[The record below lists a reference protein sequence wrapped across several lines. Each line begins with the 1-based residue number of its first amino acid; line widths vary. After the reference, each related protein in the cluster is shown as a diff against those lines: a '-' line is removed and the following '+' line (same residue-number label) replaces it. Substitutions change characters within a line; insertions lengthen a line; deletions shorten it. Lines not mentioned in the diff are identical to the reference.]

1 MVGGKDKTEGK
12 NKIEGKD
19 KHDGTDDQDGSDEEG
34 MQDEQ
39 EGEEGQEDKPETLK
53 FRPHFA
59 INTNYFQRP
68 LVVEDNGPLVLDERR
83 TTTTTKVRK

>member
-12 NKIEGKD
+12 NKMEGKD

-34 MQDEQ
+34 VQDEQ
-39 EGEEGQEDKPETLK
+39 EREEGQEGKLETLK

-68 LVVEDNGPLVLDERR
+68 LVVEDKGPLVLDERR

>member
-12 NKIEGKD
+12 NKMEGKD
-19 KHDGTDDQDGSDEEG
+19 KHDGADDQDGSDEEG
-34 MQDEQ
+34 VQDEQ
-39 EGEEGQEDKPETLK
+39 EGEDGQEVKLETLK

-68 LVVEDNGPLVLDERR
+68 LVVEDKGPLVLDERR